1 MGYLCNVDTGGTHTD
16 AVVIDENGT
25 VTEAKAPSTPD
36 DFSRGFF
43 NSLEVAAEKK
53 GLTLDELLSE
63 SELVSHGTTVGTNA
77 IIEGEGTRAALVT
90 TRGAEDVIFIMR
102 AATGRSKGLPIED
115 VLRYQ
120 ESEKPEPIIP
130 KERVHG
136 VDERIDCMGDVVV
149 DFNEDQAHALADRLA
164 QQDVDAV
171 AINFLWS
178 FLNEDHEKQMEEV
191 IEEELDD
198 VFVTRASDLIP
209 KWGEYERTTATAI
222 NAYIGPTSA
231 EYIQRIDD
239 QLSTHGYDG
248 TLLVMQSGG
257 GVMSASEAVNEPIR
271 TIDSGPVGGM
281 IGCQYL
287 ANELGHEDVIAGD
300 MGGTSFDIG
309 LLTDGDPL
317 TKPTNVI
324 NQYEYMMRTIDT
336 ESIGSGG
343 GSVASVDAGSE
354 RLQVGPQ
361 SAGADPGPVCYDKGG
376 TEPTVTDADL
386 LLGFLDG
393 DDFLGGRMELD
404 ESLAREAIEDI
415 ADDLGMSPIE
425 AASGIVEVANA
436 KMADMIRQ
444 RTVNKGY
451 DPRQFTLYAYG
462 GAGPLHVPALAPQLD
477 IDTVVVPG
485 GSTASVWSAVGVSS
499 SDVLHRREVSN
510 IMDAP
515 FDPDAVTEQFQEIE
529 TEVIADLREEG
540 FEEDEITIDR
550 YADMRYQAQVHQLS
564 VPVPNGDLD
573 DEDMEDV
580 IAEFERLYEERYGEG
595 AGYSESGFELVT
607 TRCDAY
613 GTTTKP
619 SLTATPIEG
628 SPEPMRTD
636 EVYWPSESEYLDTER
651 YHGEDLG
658 EGAEIEG
665 PAVIAMEHTTV
676 AIPPADTCE
685 VDGMNNF
692 IIDIGGN

>member
-16 AVVIDENGT
+16 AVIIDEDGS
-25 VTEAKAPSTPD
+25 VTEAKSPSTPG
-36 DFSRGFF
+36 DFSEGFF
-43 NSLEVAAEKK
+43 NSLEVAADKK
-53 GLTLDELLSE
+53 GLTLDELLGE

-77 IIEGEGTRAALVT
+77 IIEGEGTRTALLT

-102 AATGRSKGLPIED
+102 AATGRSKGLPIEK

-120 ESEKPEPIIP
+120 ESTKPEPIIP

-136 VDERIDCMGDVVV
+136 IDERIDCMGEPVVE
-149 DFNEDQAHALADRLA
+149 FNREQARAVAEQLSE
-164 QQDVDAV
+164 QGIDAV

-178 FLNEDHEKQMEEV
+178 FLNDEHERQMEQ
-191 IEEELDD
+191 ILDEELEDT
-198 VFVTRASDLIP
+198 FVTRASDLIP
-209 KWGEYERTTATAI
+209 KWGEYERTAATAI
-222 NAYIGPTSA
+222 NAYIGPTSS

-239 QLSTHGYDG
+239 RLTEYGYNN
-248 TLLVMQSGG
+248 TLLIMQSGG
-257 GVMSASEAVNEPIR
+257 GVMSASEAVNEPIQ

-287 ANELGHEDVIAGD
+287 ADELGHSEVIAGD

-309 LLTDGDPL
+309 LLTDGKPL

-343 GSVASVDAGSE
+343 GSVASVDPNSG

-361 SAGADPGPVCYDKGG
+361 SAGADPGPVCYDQGG

-386 LLGFLDG
+386 VLGFLDP
-393 DDFLGGRMELD
+393 DEFLGGRMKLNED
-404 ESLAREAIEDI
+404 LAWDAIDSI
-415 ADDLGMSPIE
+415 GDDLGMGTVE

-444 RTVNKGY
+444 RTVNEGY
-451 DPRQFTLYAYG
+451 DPRQFTMYAYG
-462 GAGPLHVPALAPQLD
+462 GAGPLHVPALAPQLS

-499 SDVLHRREVSN
+499 SDVLHRREVSD
-510 IMDAP
+510 IMNAP
-515 FDPDAVTEQFQEIE
+515 FDPEQVTEQFERME
-529 TEVIADLREEG
+529 EEVVEELREEG
-540 FEEDEITIDR
+540 FSEEEITIDR

-564 VPVPNGDLD
+564 VPVPDGDLS
-573 DEDMEDV
+573 ETDMEAV
-580 IAEFERLYEERYGEG
+580 IDRFEEIYEERYGKG

-619 SLTATPIEG
+619 SLSASRVEND
-628 SPEPMRTD
+628 PEPQRTD
-636 EVYWPSESEYLDTER
+636 EVYWPTSKEHLETAR
-651 YHGEDLG
+651 YNGKDLG
-658 EGAEIEG
+658 RGVSIDG

-676 AIPPADTCE
+676 AIPPNDTCE
-685 VDGMNNF
+685 VDGLNNF
-692 IIDIGGN
+692 AINTGGN

>member
-16 AVVIDENGT
+16 AVIIDEEGK
-25 VTEAKAPSTPD
+25 VTEAKSPSTPD

-43 NSLEVAAEKK
+43 DSLEVAARKK
-53 GLTLDELLSE
+53 GSTLGELLDE

-77 IIEGEGTRAALVT
+77 IIEGEGTSAALVT

-120 ESEKPEPIIP
+120 DSKKPDPIVP

-136 VDERIDCMGDVVV
+136 IDERIDCMGNAVVG
-149 DFNEDQAHALADRLA
+149 FNEEQARAVAERIVD
-164 QQDVDAV
+164 QDVESV

-178 FLNEDHEKQMEEV
+178 FLNEDHERQMETV
-191 IEEELDD
+191 LKDELED
-198 VFVTRASDLIP
+198 VFVTRSSDLIP

-231 EYIQRIDD
+231 EYIRRIDD
-239 QLSTHGYDG
+239 QLADHGYDG

-257 GVMSASEAVNEPIR
+257 GVMSASDAVSEPIR

-287 ANELGHEDVIAGD
+287 ANELGDEDVIAGD

-309 LLTDGDPL
+309 LLIDGDPL

-343 GSVASVDAGSE
+343 GSIASVDSGSG
-354 RLQVGPQ
+354 RLQVGPK
-361 SAGADPGPVCYDKGG
+361 SAGASPGPACYDQGG
-376 TEPTVTDADL
+376 AEPTVTDADL
-386 LLGFLDG
+386 LLGFLDA
-393 DDFLGGRMELD
+393 DEFLGGRMDLNERR
-404 ESLAREAIEDI
+404 AREAIEPL
-415 ADDLGMSPIE
+415 ADALGMSPIE

-451 DPRQFTLYAYG
+451 DPRKFTLYAYG
-462 GAGPLHVPALAPQLD
+462 GAGPLHVPALASQLD

-510 IMDAP
+510 IMNAP
-515 FDPDAVTEQFQEIE
+515 FDPDAVTTQFKEIE
-529 TEVIADLREEG
+529 AEVVAELHEERFTEN
-540 FEEDEITIDR
+540 EIEIDR

-564 VPVPNGDLD
+564 VPVPSGDLT
-573 DEDMEDV
+573 EADMEAV
-580 IAEFERLYEERYGEG
+580 IEDFEQIYEERYGKG

-613 GTTTKP
+613 GATTKP
-619 SLTATPIEG
+619 ELSASQLDG
-628 SPEPMRTD
+628 DLEPRRTD
-636 EVYWPSESEYLDTER
+636 DVYWSTADEYRETTR
-651 YHGEDLG
+651 YHGDDLG
-658 EGAEIEG
+658 EGAQIDG

-676 AIPPADTCE
+676 AIPPGDTCE
-685 VDGMNNF
+685 IDDLNNF
-692 IIDIGGN
+692 VITIGGK